1 MVWGAVK
8 ETPLANFFSTYQCG
22 TVLLCRFDTRDQK
35 RHTNVRAQLIA
46 SAGHVL
52 MVNMM
57 NLVVSMDAL
66 ANGSWSDINRGRCG
80 QDGKGCVR
88 GWYIIVENSSG
99 FG

>member
-1 MVWGAVK
+1 
-8 ETPLANFFSTYQCG
+8 
-22 TVLLCRFDTRDQK
+22 
-35 RHTNVRAQLIA
+35 
-46 SAGHVL
+46 

-99 FG
+99 FGQEMV